1 MKKLVLQVIIIIVQE
16 KRRLFL
22 LDALLIV
29 FMQFVLVPLT
39 TLRTI
44 FLVKNEIRNASLLGG
59 IEALI
64 YVISLGIIFS
74 DLSNYLNMIAY
85 AVGYSGGIILGG
97 YIEKKLAIGY
107 RTVNVSLL
115 DKDIELSNK
124 LRKEGFGV
132 TIFEGEGREGKKRYR
147 LDIVVK
153 RSREKE
159 LMKLLDEEAPKAFV
173 VAYEPTGFKGGY
185 IVKGMKKAVASKK
198 NDENPAPL

>member
-1 MKKLVLQVIIIIVQE
+1 MQLII
-16 KRRLFL
+16 
-22 LDALLIV
+22 
-29 FMQFVLVPLT
+29 VPLT

-59 IEALI
+59 MEALI

-97 YIEKKLAIGY
+97 YIERKLAIGY

-115 DKDIELSNK
+115 EKDDELISK
-124 LRKEGFGV
+124 LRTEGFGV
-132 TIFEGEGREGKKRYR
+132 TLFIGEGRDGNKRYR

-153 RSREKE
+153 RNREQE
-159 LMKLLDEEAPKAFV
+159 LMNLLNEKAPKAFIV
-173 VAYEPTGFKGGY
+173 SYEPTSFKGGY
-185 IVKGMKKAVASKK
+185 IVKGMKKAIAKEKK
-198 NDENPAPL
+198 DA

>member
-1 MKKLVLQVIIIIVQE
+1 MY
-16 KRRLFL
+16 L

-29 FMQFVLVPLT
+29 VMQFVLVPLT

-44 FLVKNEIRNASLLGG
+44 FVVKNKIKNASLLGG
-59 IEALI
+59 VEALI

-74 DLSNYLNMIAY
+74 DLSNYLNMVAY
-85 AVGYSGGIILGG
+85 AVGFSGGIILGG
-97 YIEKKLAIGY
+97 LIEKKLAIGY

-115 DKDIELSNK
+115 DKDCELIQK
-124 LRKEGFGV
+124 LRVEGFGV
-132 TIFEGEGREGKKRYR
+132 TVFEGEGRDGNKRYR

-159 LMKLLDEEAPKAFV
+159 LMNLLNEEAPKAFV

-185 IVKGMKKAVASKK
+185 IVKGMKRAVAKK
-198 NDENPAPL
+198 TKGESSTPH

>member
-1 MKKLVLQVIIIIVQE
+1 M
-16 KRRLFL
+16 

-29 FMQFVLVPLT
+29 VMQFVLVPLT

-44 FLVKNEIRNASLLGG
+44 FLVKSEIRNASLLGG
-59 IEALI
+59 VEALI

-74 DLSNYLNMIAY
+74 DLSNYLNMFAY
-85 AVGYSGGIILGG
+85 AIGYSGGIILGG

-115 DKDIELSNK
+115 EKTPEV
-124 LRKEGFGV
+124 R
-132 TIFEGEGREGKKRYR
+132 KRYR

-159 LMKLLDEEAPKAFV
+159 LMALLNEDAPKAFV
-173 VAYEPTGFKGGY
+173 VSYEPTGFKGGY
-185 IVKGMKKAVASKK
+185 IVKSMKKAIANK
-198 NDENPAPL
+198 NESN